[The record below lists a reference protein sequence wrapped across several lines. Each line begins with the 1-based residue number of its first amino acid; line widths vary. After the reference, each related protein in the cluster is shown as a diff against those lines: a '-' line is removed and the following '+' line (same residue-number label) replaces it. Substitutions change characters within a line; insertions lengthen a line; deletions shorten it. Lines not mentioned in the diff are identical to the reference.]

1 MESKSVKVTVY
12 GSQYPLKVD
21 DEQLTA
27 NVAGKVDELMHTL
40 HDQLPGQPPLTLAVL
55 SALTVSET
63 LYHSENTTIDVLNKV
78 EHEIRSI
85 TRFID
90 DHVEL

>member
-1 MESKSVKVTVY
+1 MESKSVRVTVY

-21 DEQLTA
+21 DEEVTA
-27 NVAGKVDELMHTL
+27 KVSGKVDQMMHSL
-40 HDQLPGQPPLTLAVL
+40 HSQLPEQPPLTLAVL
-55 SALTVSET
+55 SALTISES
-63 LYHSENTTIDVLNKV
+63 LYHSENTSIDILNKV